1 MAVKTT
7 IRRHLHMVSGVLALG
22 MLLLPACAFT
32 QGRDPCDTPR
42 GTPEVNLCALQK
54 FEQKDRQLNT
64 AYQAVIRQLE
74 TYGNGAGMKKLLVL
88 SQRKWVEFRDADCLA
103 RQSLYQGGTGG
114 AESYHDCMT
123 KHTEQR
129 IKELQPDSWQTG

>member
-1 MAVKTT
+1 M
-7 IRRHLHMVSGVLALG
+7 RRILIAALG
-22 MLLLPACAFT
+22 ALLPACALA
-32 QGRDPCDTPR
+32 QGHDPCDTPR

-54 FEQKDRQLNT
+54 FEKKDLQLNA
-64 AYQAVIRQLE
+64 AYQTVLKQLAS
-74 TYGNGAGMKKLLVL
+74 YDNGAAMKKLLVV
-88 SQRKWVEFRDADCLA
+88 SQRKWVEFRDADCAA

-129 IKELQPDSWQTG
+129 IKELQPDSWQAG